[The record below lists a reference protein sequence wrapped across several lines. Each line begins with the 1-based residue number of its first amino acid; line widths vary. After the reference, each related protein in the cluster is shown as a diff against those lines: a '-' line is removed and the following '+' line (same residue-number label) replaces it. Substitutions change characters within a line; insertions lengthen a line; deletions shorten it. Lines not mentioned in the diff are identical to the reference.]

1 MVSLQY
7 TYIIVSSV
15 LLGIFLFSLFFT
27 VLRLHV
33 KGAQQHLKPDCNS
46 TWQNTWLYIKYWTV
60 TFQQKWHFTLG
71 KQKKPTNTVAYKPIC
86 NVPPSISS
94 QNLVLKGLRRPTGCY
109 ASFFYC
115 WVANYSN
122 FGEKKE
128 KKNKEAENSLVSL
141 PPSHCRN
148 FMPLIS
154 SFFNNQGLFYCCQ
167 LNGCLYVL
175 HPVPTYCS
183 LSLAVFCI
191 HPFQI

>member
-7 TYIIVSSV
+7 THIIVSSV
-15 LLGIFLFSLFFT
+15 RIIRDFHFFPIFI

-46 TWQNTWLYIKYWTV
+46 MWQNTWLYIKYWTI

-71 KQKKPTNTVAYKPIC
+71 KQKNPTKHKNCSMQTNLWCVAFYFFSKPFTQGASPTNW
-86 NVPPSISS
+86 VP
-94 QNLVLKGLRRPTGCY
+94 
-109 ASFFYC
+109 SFFYC

-122 FGEKKE
+122 GRKKRKE
-128 KKNKEAENSLVSL
+128 KQRVSLVSL

-148 FMPLIS
+148 LMPLIS
-154 SFFNNQGLFYCCQ
+154 SFFNNQGLFQCCQ